1 MENYVKAEDL
11 NFLECLSS
19 WLLLLPV
26 FGILS
31 SHHSTK
37 VQENQLPDG
46 DNIYNLLYDWIW
58 SQPSRLAK
66 EIIWTE
72 LVLLV

>member
-46 DNIYNLLYDWIW
+46 DNIYNLLYDWI
-58 SQPSRLAK
+58 
-66 EIIWTE
+66 
-72 LVLLV
+72 